1 MTELDKKMKRL
12 RVLLV
17 DDSSERRASVE
28 DSLSEVEC
36 EVVGFASSSDNLLA
50 LVQRL
55 NPEVVIIDM
64 QSPGRD
70 TLESL
75 ESIKSA
81 APKPIVMFTQDD
93 AGESIIRATRAG
105 VSAYVVD
112 GISKKRV
119 RPILDAAVERFQ
131 QFRTLTTELERT
143 RAQLEEHKI
152 IDKAKGILMKQRQ
165 LTEED
170 AYKALR
176 NQAMRSN
183 KRVFDVAESVVAAA
197 SLLI

>member
-1 MTELDKKMKRL
+1 MNTLDMTELDKKMKRL

-105 VSAYVVD
+105 VKSAYVVD

-119 RPILDAAVERFQ
+119 RPILPIR
-131 QFRTLTTELERT
+131 
-143 RAQLEEHKI
+143 
-152 IDKAKGILMKQRQ
+152 
-165 LTEED
+165 
-170 AYKALR
+170 
-176 NQAMRSN
+176 RSN
-183 KRVFDVAESVVAAA
+183 VSSSSAHSPPSSSAPVRNSRNARSSTRPRAF
-197 SLLI
+197 